1 MPITYEIINPSDHY
15 TIECPDLEIAFV
27 ACCLLGNGQ
36 YAFDPLD
43 DVGVKVPLFMFGGH
57 DEWCMETFGA
67 STDDV
72 LARSL
77 KARRAE
83 VADALDSVLIGKREA
98 FAALAPERGSE
109 AWQEARA
116 KWHDTHRS
124 SFNDIGGRAYQI
136 AAKLR
141 KPVKDAA

>member
-1 MPITYEIINPSDHY
+1 MPIYEIINPSDHY
-15 TIECPDLEIAFV
+15 TIECPDLEVAFV

-43 DVGVKVPLFMFGGH
+43 ESGVKVPLFMFGGH
-57 DEWCMETFGA
+57 DEWAQEQFGA

-72 LARSL
+72 LGRCL
-77 KARRAE
+77 KARRSE
-83 VADALDSVLIGKREA
+83 VADALDSVLIGKRAA
-98 FAALAPERGSE
+98 FAAIAPEKGTD
-109 AWQEARA
+109 AWREART
-116 KWHDTHRS
+116 KWHDVHRS

-141 KPVKDAA
+141 KPVTEAA